1 MSCWHGL
8 IPVSASVEPSH
19 VTATPR
25 AATPSATPP
34 VETPESQEDMR
45 LLVAGQWQLMW
56 WRFRKHKVAMVATA
70 VSLLIYFVAVF
81 AEFLAPLP
89 RDHYAADYTFAP
101 PQRIKLILE
110 DEFGNR
116 EFHPHVLGYT

>member
-1 MSCWHGL
+1 M
-8 IPVSASVEPSH
+8 
-19 VTATPR
+19 TATPH
-25 AATPSATPP
+25 AATPSALPP
-34 VETPESQEDMR
+34 VETPESREDMR

-70 VSLLIYFVAVF
+70 ISLVIYLVAVF

-110 DEFGNR
+110 DEFGNPR
-116 EFHPHVLGYT
+116 IPPPCPGLYS